1 MQLRDYLTFVRKWW
15 WLLLIAT
22 VSAAGASYVY
32 SLRIPPTYRAET
44 TILVGQEQ
52 SGGTVNPSDTLSSSN
67 LAQAYALLVT
77 QPSILQATAD
87 AIKWGDSWQSL
98 YFQVSAASVGDQLIR
113 ITATS
118 SNPVQAKTIADE
130 LARQLLLQSPVS
142 REQQQAEEDRDFI
155 TAQRALLRS
164 QIEATQAKLAEL
176 NTEATLE
183 NDPDK
188 LRDLNDRIASLQTKV
203 DTWQKNY
210 ADLSALL
217 NAGAGKYLAVLAPA
231 QVPTTPISPDIRR
244 NVLIAALVG
253 LAIAASI
260 AYLIDYLDNTIK
272 SPDDVERQLHLATMG
287 AITQIANM
295 HNPDDALVTLKQPRS
310 PISEAYRV
318 LRTNLRFSGIED
330 PNGAL
335 LVTSA
340 GPVEG
345 KTTTAA
351 NLAITLAQGG
361 KRVVLVDSDLRRPS
375 IHKLFGLANNV
386 GLSTLFLE
394 NAPRLED
401 ALQPTSITG
410 LRVLTSGQMPP
421 NPAELLDSKRFNEI
435 VSQLRADTDMVVLD
449 SAPCLAVADASII
462 GSRCSGAVLVI
473 ETGKTR
479 TEVAQRA
486 VETLWRTNVKVVG
499 TVLNKMSQRRAA
511 GYYYY
516 YYYSSEDAQP
526 EKGKNGHVN

>member
-1 MQLRDYLTFVRKWW
+1 
-15 WLLLIAT
+15 
-22 VSAAGASYVY
+22 
-32 SLRIPPTYRAET
+32 
-44 TILVGQEQ
+44 
-52 SGGTVNPSDTLSSSN
+52 
-67 LAQAYALLVT
+67 
-77 QPSILQATAD
+77 
-87 AIKWGDSWQSL
+87 
-98 YFQVSAASVGDQLIR
+98 
-113 ITATS
+113 
-118 SNPVQAKTIADE
+118 
-130 LARQLLLQSPVS
+130 
-142 REQQQAEEDRDFI
+142 
-155 TAQRALLRS
+155 
-164 QIEATQAKLAEL
+164 
-176 NTEATLE
+176 
-183 NDPDK
+183 
-188 LRDLNDRIASLQTKV
+188 
-203 DTWQKNY
+203 
-210 ADLSALL
+210 
-217 NAGAGKYLAVLAPA
+217 
-231 QVPTTPISPDIRR
+231 
-244 NVLIAALVG
+244 LVG

-340 GPVEG
+340 GPDEG

-386 GLSTLFLE
+386 GLSTLFRE

-449 SAPCLAVADASII
+449 SAPCLAV
-462 GSRCSGAVLVI
+462 
-473 ETGKTR
+473 
-479 TEVAQRA
+479 
-486 VETLWRTNVKVVG
+486 
-499 TVLNKMSQRRAA
+499 
-511 GYYYY
+511 
-516 YYYSSEDAQP
+516 
-526 EKGKNGHVN
+526 